1 MSLRLPPLRVALR
14 RNQWEPTVGLERIAV
29 ALDRIGRGLAAVCC
43 AVMFVLLLADIV
55 LRNFGIA
62 FLWPIE
68 YSGFLMA
75 FIVFLP
81 LAGVTRRRE
90 HMAADFFLNSIGGG
104 IESSFRR
111 AVIPLANLVFSAAL
125 LYLAFRTTHGNWQ
138 DGINSMGPLR
148 TPMWIPQI
156 VMVVALAA
164 MVVTSLSDLLRWSP
178 ARPPSELDHVQPIEG
193 VSSAAGHAP
202 DKGGRA

>member
-1 MSLRLPPLRVALR
+1 M
-14 RNQWEPTVGLERIAV
+14 NLERISI

-43 AVMFVLLLADIV
+43 AIMFLFLMADIV

-104 IESSFRR
+104 IETSFRR
-111 AVIPLANLVFSAAL
+111 ALIPLANFLFAAAL
-125 LYLAFRTTHGNWQ
+125 LYLAYETMAGNWS
-138 DGINSMGPLR
+138 DGTNSMGPLR
-148 TPMWIPQI
+148 TPMWIPQT
-156 VMVVALAA
+156 VMVASLLAMVVA
-164 MVVTSLSDLLRWSP
+164 SLIDLLRWSD
-178 ARPPSELDHVQPIEG
+178 ARPPSELDQVQPIASVE
-193 VSSAAGHAP
+193 AAAP
-202 DKGGRA
+202 TAGDKRDRV